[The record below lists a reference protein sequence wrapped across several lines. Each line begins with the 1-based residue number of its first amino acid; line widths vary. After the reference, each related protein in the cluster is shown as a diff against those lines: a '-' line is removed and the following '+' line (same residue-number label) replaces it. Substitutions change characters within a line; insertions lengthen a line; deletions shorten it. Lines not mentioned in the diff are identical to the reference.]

1 MKKFMSKHFNI
12 TFFIVLA
19 LGQLVAQTEFG
30 SKLLKENIK
39 TKIDALE
46 YLDLINDTTKTS
58 LLLSEDKKAL
68 PFSEKKPVIKKKKFQ
83 LTNVELNINTIPENV
98 EVYLDGKLIGKT
110 PISGEKILSGN
121 HTFDIQKNGFAPI
134 SYDLNVNASKSVNLD
149 FFLNPVYNIKFK
161 TNEPGLIFE
170 LNDNHRWTEDMIKM
184 QLEAGDHQLRVYRLG
199 EIIDEQIIV
208 ADQPLTFQYYL
219 KKGMVIKP

>member
-12 TFFIVLA
+12 TFFIVLT
-19 LGQLVAQTEFG
+19 LGQLVAQTEFD

-39 TKIDALE
+39 TKIDSLE
-46 YLDLINDTTKTS
+46 YLDLINDTTKAS

-98 EVYLDGKLIGKT
+98 EVYLDRKLIGKT
-110 PISGEKILSGN
+110 PISGAKILSGN
-121 HTFDIQKNGFAPI
+121 HTFDIQKDGFAPI
-134 SYDLNVNASKSVNLD
+134 LYDLNVNASKSVNLD

-170 LNDNHRWTEDMIKM
+170 LNDNHRWTEDMIKI

>member
-1 MKKFMSKHFNI
+1 MSKHFNI

-19 LGQLVAQTEFG
+19 LGQLVAQTEFD

-39 TKIDALE
+39 TKIDSLE
-46 YLDLINDTTKTS
+46 YLDLINDTTKAS

-98 EVYLDGKLIGKT
+98 EVYLDRKLIGKT
-110 PISGEKILSGN
+110 PISGAKILSGN
-121 HTFDIQKNGFAPI
+121 HTFDIQKDGFAPI

>member
-12 TFFIVLA
+12 ALFIVMA
-19 LGQLVAQTEFG
+19 LGQLSAQIG
-30 SKLLKENIK
+30 LNSKLVKQNVK
-39 TKIDALE
+39 TKIDSLE
-46 YLDLINDTTKTS
+46 NLNLISDTTKTS
-58 LLLSEDKKAL
+58 FLLSEDKKNL
-68 PFSEKKPVIKKKKFQ
+68 PFLEKKPVIKKRKFQ
-83 LTNVELNINTIPENV
+83 LTNVELNVNTIPENV
-98 EVYLDGKLIGKT
+98 EVHLDGKFIGKT
-110 PISGEKILSGN
+110 PISGKKILSGN

>member
-1 MKKFMSKHFNI
+1 MSKHFNI

-39 TKIDALE
+39 TKIDSLK

-68 PFSEKKPVIKKKKFQ
+68 LFSEKKPVIKKKKFQ

-98 EVYLDGKLIGKT
+98 EVYLDGKMIGKT
-110 PISGEKILSGN
+110 PILGAKILSGN
-121 HTFDIQKNGFAPI
+121 HTFDIQKDGFAPLL
-134 SYDLNVNASKSVNLD
+134 YDLNVNASKSVNLD

>member
-1 MKKFMSKHFNI
+1 MSKHFNI
-12 TFFIVLA
+12 ALFIVMA
-19 LGQLVAQTEFG
+19 LGQLSAQIG
-30 SKLLKENIK
+30 LNSKLVKQNVK
-39 TKIDALE
+39 TKIDSLE
-46 YLDLINDTTKTS
+46 NLNLISDTTKTS
-58 LLLSEDKKAL
+58 FLLSEDKKNL
-68 PFSEKKPVIKKKKFQ
+68 PFLEKKPVIKKRKFQ
-83 LTNVELNINTIPENV
+83 LTNVELNVNTIPENV
-98 EVYLDGKLIGKT
+98 EVHLDGKFIGKT
-110 PISGEKILSGN
+110 PISGKKILSGN

>member
-1 MKKFMSKHFNI
+1 MSKHFNI

-68 PFSEKKPVIKKKKFQ
+68 PFSEKKSVIKKKKFQ

-184 QLEAGDHQLRVYRLG
+184 QLEAGGHRLRVYRLG

>member
-1 MKKFMSKHFNI
+1 MSKHFNI

-39 TKIDALE
+39 TKIDSLE

-58 LLLSEDKKAL
+58 LFLSEDKKAL

-110 PISGEKILSGN
+110 PISRAKILSGN
-121 HTFDIQKNGFAPI
+121 HTFDIQKDGFAPI
-134 SYDLNVNASKSVNLD
+134 LYDLNVNASKSVNLD

>member
-1 MKKFMSKHFNI
+1 MSKHFNI

-39 TKIDALE
+39 TKIDSLE

-121 HTFDIQKNGFAPI
+121 HTFDIQKDGFAPI

>member
-12 TFFIVLA
+12 TLFIVVA
-19 LGQLVAQTEFG
+19 LGQLFAQTG
-30 SKLLKENIK
+30 PDSKLVKENVK
-39 TKIDALE
+39 TKIDSLE
-46 YLDLINDTTKTS
+46 YLNLINDTTKTS
-58 LLLSEDKKAL
+58 FLLTEDKKT
-68 PFSEKKPVIKKKKFQ
+68 FSSSEKKPVIKKNKFQ
-83 LTNVELNINTIPENV
+83 PTNVELNINTIPENV

>member
-1 MKKFMSKHFNI
+1 MI
-12 TFFIVLA
+12 
-19 LGQLVAQTEFG
+19 LGFQNQNY
-30 SKLLKENIK
+30 KN
-39 TKIDALE
+39 
-46 YLDLINDTTKTS
+46 
-58 LLLSEDKKAL
+58 
-68 PFSEKKPVIKKKKFQ
+68 IKKKEIIISEVS
-83 LTNVELNINTIPENV
+83 LSINTIPEKV
-98 EVYLDGKLIGKT
+98 HVILDDVFIGKT
-110 PISGEKILSGN
+110 PIEGQNILSGD
-121 HTFDIQKNGFAPI
+121 HIFEIRKDGFAPI
-134 SYDLNVNASKSVNLD
+134 SYELNVNPSKSVNLD

>member
-19 LGQLVAQTEFG
+19 LGQLVAQTEFD

-39 TKIDALE
+39 TKIDSLE
-46 YLDLINDTTKTS
+46 YLDLINDTTKAS

-98 EVYLDGKLIGKT
+98 EVYLDRKLIGKT
-110 PISGEKILSGN
+110 PISGAKILSGN
-121 HTFDIQKNGFAPI
+121 HTFDIQKDGFAPI

>member
-1 MKKFMSKHFNI
+1 M
-12 TFFIVLA
+12 A
-19 LGQLVAQTEFG
+19 LGQLSAQIG
-30 SKLLKENIK
+30 LNSKLVKQNVK
-39 TKIDALE
+39 TKIDSLE
-46 YLDLINDTTKTS
+46 NLNLISETTKTS
-58 LLLSEDKKAL
+58 FLLSEDKKNL
-68 PFSEKKPVIKKKKFQ
+68 PFLEKKTVIKKRKFQ
-83 LTNVELNINTIPENV
+83 LTNVELNVNTIPENV
-98 EVYLDGKLIGKT
+98 EVHLDGKFIGKT
-110 PISGEKILSGN
+110 PISGKKILSGN

>member
-134 SYDLNVNASKSVNLD
+134 PYDLNVNASKSVNLD

>member
-1 MKKFMSKHFNI
+1 MSKHFNI

-19 LGQLVAQTEFG
+19 LGQLVAQTEFS

-39 TKIDALE
+39 TKIDSLE

-98 EVYLDGKLIGKT
+98 EVYLDRKLIGKT
-110 PISGEKILSGN
+110 PISGAKILSGN
-121 HTFDIQKNGFAPI
+121 HTFDIQKDGFAPI

>member
-1 MKKFMSKHFNI
+1 MSKHFNI

-39 TKIDALE
+39 TKIDSLE

>member
-1 MKKFMSKHFNI
+1 MSKHFNI

-19 LGQLVAQTEFG
+19 LGQLVSQTEFD

-39 TKIDALE
+39 TKIDSLE
-46 YLDLINDTTKTS
+46 YLDLINDTTKAS

-98 EVYLDGKLIGKT
+98 EVYLDRKLIGKT
-110 PISGEKILSGN
+110 PISGAKILSGN
-121 HTFDIQKNGFAPI
+121 HTFDIQKDGFAPI
-134 SYDLNVNASKSVNLD
+134 LYDLNVNASKSVNLD

>member
-1 MKKFMSKHFNI
+1 MSKHFNI

-19 LGQLVAQTEFG
+19 LGQLVSQTEFD

-39 TKIDALE
+39 TKIDSLE

-98 EVYLDGKLIGKT
+98 EVYLDRKLIGKT
-110 PISGEKILSGN
+110 PISGAKILSGN
-121 HTFDIQKNGFAPI
+121 HTFDIQKDGFAPI
-134 SYDLNVNASKSVNLD
+134 LYDLNVNASKSVNLD

>member
-39 TKIDALE
+39 TKIDSLE
-46 YLDLINDTTKTS
+46 HLDLINDTTKTS

-110 PISGEKILSGN
+110 PISGAKILSGN
-121 HTFDIQKNGFAPI
+121 HTFDIQKDGFAPI
-134 SYDLNVNASKSVNLD
+134 LYDLNVNASKSVNLD

-170 LNDNHRWTEDMIKM
+170 LNDNHRWTEDIIKM

>member
-19 LGQLVAQTEFG
+19 LGQLVSQTEFD

-39 TKIDALE
+39 TKIDSLE

-98 EVYLDGKLIGKT
+98 EVYLDRKLIGKT
-110 PISGEKILSGN
+110 PISGAKILSGN
-121 HTFDIQKNGFAPI
+121 HTFDIQKDGFAPI

-170 LNDNHRWTEDMIKM
+170 LNDNHRWTEDMIKI

>member
-1 MKKFMSKHFNI
+1 MSKHFNI

-19 LGQLVAQTEFG
+19 LGQLVAQTEFS

-39 TKIDALE
+39 TKIDSLE

-98 EVYLDGKLIGKT
+98 EVYLDRKLIGKT
-110 PISGEKILSGN
+110 PISGAKILSGN
-121 HTFDIQKNGFAPI
+121 HTFDIQKDGFAPI
-134 SYDLNVNASKSVNLD
+134 LYDLNVNASKSVNLD